1 MPNCFVI
8 MPFKPEL
15 HYMYL
20 FMKQH
25 IESTFDGVLCK
36 RGDEKILTVPLLDK
50 VVSYIQEADVIIADC
65 SERNA
70 NVFYEL
76 GIAHTLKKDVIL
88 ITSDPIDK
96 APSDIRAFEFIRYA
110 LDDHLGFVEKLDR
123 ALRAVLGNPFD
134 ALYNQASALFDT
146 FRNDTHLQIARATK
160 ERFTEQI
167 AARVRRNGLPPS
179 DDEKALTQILL
190 PLIIEGPPELSVMNK
205 LNSWIEQKFPGV

>member
-1 MPNCFVI
+1 MPNCFVM
-8 MPFKPEL
+8 MPFRPEL

-50 VVSYIQEADVIIADC
+50 VVSYIQEADVVIADC
-65 SERNA
+65 TGRNP

-88 ITSDPIDK
+88 LTSDPIDE

-110 LDDHLGFVEKLDR
+110 LDDHLGFLEKLDR
-123 ALRAVLGNPFD
+123 ALRAVLVNPFD
-134 ALYNQASALFDT
+134 ALYDRASALFDR
-146 FRNDTHLQIARATK
+146 FQHDTPLQISRATK
-160 ERFTEQI
+160 DSFTALI
-167 AARVRRNGLPPS
+167 AVRVHRRGPLPS
-179 DDEKALTQILL
+179 NNEKALATILL
-190 PLIIEGPPELSVMNK
+190 PLMVEQVELPVMIEIDK
-205 LNSWIEQKFPGV
+205 WIEQNFPGT

>member
-8 MPFKPEL
+8 MPFRPEL

-25 IESTFDGVLCK
+25 IESTFDGVLCQ

-50 VVSYIQEADVIIADC
+50 VVTYIEEADVVIADC
-65 SERNA
+65 TGRNP

-88 ITSDPIDK
+88 LTSDSINE
-96 APSDIRAFEFIRYA
+96 APSDIRAFEFIRYT
-110 LDDHLGFVEKLDR
+110 LDDHVGFLEKLDR

-134 ALYNQASALFDT
+134 ALYDKASALFDT
-146 FRNDTHLQIARATK
+146 FRNETHLQISRATK
-160 ERFTEQI
+160 ESFTTLM
-167 AARVRRNGLPPS
+167 AARVRRSGPLPS
-179 DDEKALTQILL
+179 SDEKALVQIIL
-190 PLIIEGPPELSVMNK
+190 PLVVESPFELSVMIEINK
-205 LNSWIEQKFPGV
+205 WIEQKFSGT